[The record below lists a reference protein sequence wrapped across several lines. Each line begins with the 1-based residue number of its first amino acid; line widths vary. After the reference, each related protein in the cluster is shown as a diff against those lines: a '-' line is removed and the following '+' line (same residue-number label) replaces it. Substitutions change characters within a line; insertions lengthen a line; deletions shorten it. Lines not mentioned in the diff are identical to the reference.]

1 MTFDML
7 ALRSW
12 IRLLLVCGGL
22 STSHGQ
28 IFDEVTLKAR
38 AAAVRNEDAQAT
50 VVIYNETDRDSADL
64 ARLYAGKRNVPKD
77 HVLGLKCSR
86 EEEITR
92 EEYDRDI
99 AAPLRKIFEKKGW
112 WDLRVGENPLGKVEK
127 STIRFVALMRG
138 IPLKIRQPEAPYPG
152 DEVSGPPEIGTH
164 AEAAVDSELAVLG
177 VYTRRISGAINNPYF
192 RSFTAI
198 KDANLP
204 SLLLVCRLDASS
216 PEIVRQ
222 MINDSIATEQQ
233 GLRGFA
239 YIDARGIGDPRLV
252 VGDTWLSNAA
262 KSARKSGSPVI
273 FDNVEGM
280 FPVSYPMRSTALYLG
295 WYAGDV
301 AGPFT
306 RPDFR
311 FQRGAVAVHIHSFS
325 AQSLRDPKKFW
336 CAPLLAAGA
345 VATLGNVYEPY
356 LTLTPALDIFHDRL
370 RAGFTFAESA
380 YMSQRFVS
388 WMTTFIGDP
397 LYRPFKAG
405 AEIPIAKARDDW
417 DAYAAGART
426 WFREGQPAGT
436 AALEAAAKG
445 RKSGVIFE
453 GLGLLQ
459 VAANDAK
466 AAVGNF
472 ASAAK
477 CYTHPE
483 DIMRVSIHEALQLEM
498 LNRVPE
504 ALSLARRRLAM
515 LPGTPAAEL
524 LRLIEAGMAPTPPK
538 NATSTAPP
546 R

>member
-1 MTFDML
+1 MNAFHVS
-7 ALRSW
+7 AL
-12 IRLLLVCGGL
+12 IVCGAWSL
-22 STSHGQ
+22 ASAQ
-28 IFDEVTLKAR
+28 IFDEETLKAR
-38 AAAVRNEDAQAT
+38 AAAVRDEDAQAT
-50 VVIYNETDRDSADL
+50 VVVYNEADRDSAAL
-64 ARLYAGKRNVPKD
+64 ARFYAGKRNIPKD

-92 EEYDRDI
+92 AEYDRNI

-112 WDLRVGENPLGKVEK
+112 WDLRVGEHPLGRVEK

-138 IPLKIRQPEAPYPG
+138 IPLKIRQPDEAYPG
-152 DEVSGPPEIGTH
+152 DEVVGQPEIAGH

-177 VYTRRISGAINNPYF
+177 VYTRRISGALNNPYF
-192 RSFTAI
+192 RSFTPI
-198 KDANLP
+198 KTASMP
-204 SLLLVCRLDASS
+204 ALLLVCRLDAPT

-222 MINDSIATEQQ
+222 MINDSLATEQQ

-239 YIDARGIGDPRLV
+239 YIDARGIGDPGLKL
-252 VGDTWLSNAA
+252 GDTWLTNVAQ
-262 KSARKSGSPVI
+262 SARKNGSPVI

-280 FPVSYPMRSTALYLG
+280 FPVTYPMRSTALYFG

-345 VATLGNVYEPY
+345 AATLGNVYEPY
-356 LTLTPALDIFHDRL
+356 LGLTPALDIFHDRL

-380 YMSQRFVS
+380 YMSQRFLS

-397 LYRPFKAG
+397 LYRPFKSG
-405 AEIPIAKARDDW
+405 GEIPIAKARDDW

-426 WFREGQPAGT
+426 WFRDGPGAGT
-436 AALEAAAKG
+436 AALEAVAKG
-445 RKSGVIFE
+445 RKSGVVFE

-459 VAANDAK
+459 VAASDAK
-466 AAVGNF
+466 PAVGNF

-477 CYTHPE
+477 CYTQPE
-483 DIMRVSIHEALQLEM
+483 DIMRVTIHEALQLEA
-498 LNRVPE
+498 LNRVPD
-504 ALSLARRRLAM
+504 ALSLTRRRLAM
-515 LPGTPAAEL
+515 FPATPAAEL
-524 LRLIEAGMAPTPPK
+524 LRLIEAGMAPAPPK
-538 NATSTAPP
+538 NANPAAPP